1 MQGAQATG
9 NHTCARLTLAGGAGD
24 WEELSAGEIR
34 SGTITIYDNDCKPI
48 AREKFPPSA
57 VPAPAAK
64 SVVCA
69 KPKRAAKPGANDS
82 SARPV
87 KRVKIERVE
96 EQSSGER
103 AEDEEQ
109 SSGERAEDEEKDE
122 ESERGWDS
130 DKQSSYELDE
140 SDDDP
145 LYIAVDELV
154 TRLKPLIA
162 SARPH
167 AQALCDKLQRYR
179 ECGGFAD
186 AQAHH
191 VLDCLTLTKGERRL
205 ASAVEC
211 AYKDAFQAAAAEAWA
226 IDHEELYRLSDAVAL
241 NVADSPPL
249 PTDEEPTEM
258 DPTRPD
264 LISVEDLLTGTW
276 LTGRTDKS
284 VASGDLKEL
293 QERLNAIADAG
304 FHVRAGA
311 FDALSSW
318 PAISPGA
325 WKVAIDIKHRWRID
339 SDLLDV
345 PLDWQSDPRWAS
357 RPSSPRAPV
366 APLDPTRDPAGSGGV
381 GKAVG
386 DLDAARTSKQ
396 PAEQVKELETDLKLI
411 RLAKA
416 LGSLPQGEV
425 VHYAARVKKPVMVK
439 HSIVDSAAEK
449 PKRKPKRKPASK
461 RK

>member
-103 AEDEEQ
+103 AEDEE
-109 SSGERAEDEEKDE
+109 KDE

-145 LYIAVDELV
+145 SYIAVDELV

-186 AQAHH
+186 ARAHY

-381 GKAVG
+381 SKAVGDLEPVG

>member
-103 AEDEEQ
+103 AEDEE
-109 SSGERAEDEEKDE
+109 KDE

-145 LYIAVDELV
+145 SYIAVDELV

-186 AQAHH
+186 ARAHY